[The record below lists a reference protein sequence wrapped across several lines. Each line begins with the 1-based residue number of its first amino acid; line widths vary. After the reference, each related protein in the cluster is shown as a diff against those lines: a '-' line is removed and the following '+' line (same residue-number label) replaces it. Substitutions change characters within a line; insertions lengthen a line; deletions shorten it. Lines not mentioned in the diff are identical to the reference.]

1 MRAGRLVALLMGIQ
15 FIPWPRLTLHFMLN
29 KRPGYAVPSS
39 ILAPTINYTHT
50 GHRVCARSKRLSSFF
65 YRRTNDTMRSQ
76 GGRERAMTLGDNVRE
91 PRRNKR
97 GTFALNKTRLA
108 ATVRKCIIF
117 SRTLGPEVPR
127 VISDPRNYLEEKFGQ
142 RGPRVG
148 AKLTYRS
155 LVSHTRKLPEGTFK
169 PA

>member
-1 MRAGRLVALLMGIQ
+1 M
-15 FIPWPRLTLHFMLN
+15 
-29 KRPGYAVPSS
+29 
-39 ILAPTINYTHT
+39 
-50 GHRVCARSKRLSSFF
+50 
-65 YRRTNDTMRSQ
+65 
-76 GGRERAMTLGDNVRE
+76 VRE
-91 PRRNKR
+91 MMFANLE
-97 GTFALNKTRLA
+97 GTNEERTSSVTSKVLNKTRLA
-108 ATVRKCIIF
+108 GTVRKCIIF

-148 AKLTYRS
+148 AKLTYCS